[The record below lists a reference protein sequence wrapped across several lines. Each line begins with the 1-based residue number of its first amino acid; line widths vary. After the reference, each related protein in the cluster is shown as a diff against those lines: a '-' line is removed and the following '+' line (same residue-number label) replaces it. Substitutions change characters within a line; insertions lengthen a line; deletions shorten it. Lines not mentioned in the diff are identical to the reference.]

1 MKLEIKNVQ
10 RGGGHVPNQLSH
22 AQQQDSL
29 SGTCQARHVGLLQMP
44 VDKLHQI
51 DDFPDNNMSK
61 NYFHPFQGSW
71 EVYAEPFDSYRRISA
86 QPSLCKQSIRVMY
99 WKT

>member
-1 MKLEIKNVQ
+1 
-10 RGGGHVPNQLSH
+10 
-22 AQQQDSL
+22 
-29 SGTCQARHVGLLQMP
+29 MP

-71 EVYAEPFDSYRRISA
+71 EVYAEAI
-86 QPSLCKQSIRVMY
+86 
-99 WKT
+99 